1 MTPSPTSDSTN
12 IVLIVAVVLVVTAVI
27 IVVVSIVM
35 WKCKVVPKTKTHDY
49 YNNKYLGNTN
59 DIDEILF
66 REQSFMSISAP
77 MATNIH
83 YDKKQPL
90 WTFVFTSSICDI
102 LCISLFTWFIY
113 YFKILA
119 ICKIFFFCSSKFF
132 HSWLL
137 LLGLT
142 KSYLFFLLSMI
153 FLGTICFKELY
164 TCTVEYFP
172 FFQVYFNCDNLHS
185 FTVMDIFIF
194 CSRHTIPP
202 LFKDFDVY
210 FFFYVYTL

>member
-27 IVVVSIVM
+27 IVVVSIVL

-49 YNNKYLGNTN
+49 YNHKYLGNTN

-90 WTFVFTSSICDI
+90 WTFVFTISICDI
-102 LCISLFTWFIY
+102 LCISLFTEFIY
-113 YFKILA
+113 YFQNPCYLQYFFLFINFFSFLTFTFGLNKKLSFFYSVW
-119 ICKIFFFCSSKFF
+119 FFF
-132 HSWLL
+132 
-137 LLGLT
+137 
-142 KSYLFFLLSMI
+142 
-153 FLGTICFKELY
+153 GTICFKKNY
-164 TCTVEYFP
+164 IH
-172 FFQVYFNCDNLHS
+172 FQVYFNCDNLHS

-194 CSRHTIPP
+194 VLDIQSLHCLKILMFT
-202 LFKDFDVY
+202 
-210 FFFYVYTL
+210 FFFIFIPCRFIFHC

>member
-49 YNNKYLGNTN
+49 YNHKYLGNTN

-102 LCISLFTWFIY
+102 LCISLFTEFMY
-113 YFKILA
+113 YSQNP
-119 ICKIFFFCSSKFF
+119 C
-132 HSWLL
+132 
-137 LLGLT
+137 
-142 KSYLFFLLSMI
+142 YL
-153 FLGTICFKELY
+153 
-164 TCTVEYFP
+164 
-172 FFQVYFNCDNLHS
+172 Q
-185 FTVMDIFIF
+185 
-194 CSRHTIPP
+194 
-202 LFKDFDVY
+202 Y
-210 FFFYVYTL
+210 FFFLFIKIFSFLTFTFGLNKKLYFFYSVWFFFLEQFI

>member
-49 YNNKYLGNTN
+49 YNHKYLGNTN

-90 WTFVFTSSICDI
+90 WTFVFTSSIYDI
-102 LCISLFTWFIY
+102 LCISLFTEFIY
-113 YFKILA
+113 YFQNPCYLQY
-119 ICKIFFFCSSKFF
+119 FFFCSSKYF
-132 HSWLL
+132 HFWLL

-142 KSYLFFLLSMI
+142 KSYIFFTLYDFFLEQFVLKKIISMYCITLSLFFKFILTVIIYILLLWWT
-153 FLGTICFKELY
+153 FLF
-164 TCTVEYFP
+164 
-172 FFQVYFNCDNLHS
+172 
-185 FTVMDIFIF
+185 
-194 CSRHTIPP
+194 
-202 LFKDFDVY
+202 LF
-210 FFFYVYTL
+210 

>member
-102 LCISLFTWFIY
+102 LCISLFTEFIY
-113 YFKILA
+113 YFQNPCYLQYF
-119 ICKIFFFCSSKFF
+119 FFFCSSKYF
-132 HSWLL
+132 HFWLL
-137 LLGLT
+137 LWA
-142 KSYLFFLLSMI
+142 
-153 FLGTICFKELY
+153 
-164 TCTVEYFP
+164 
-172 FFQVYFNCDNLHS
+172 
-185 FTVMDIFIF
+185 
-194 CSRHTIPP
+194 
-202 LFKDFDVY
+202 
-210 FFFYVYTL
+210 

>member
-49 YNNKYLGNTN
+49 YNHKYLGNTN

-90 WTFVFTSSICDI
+90 WTFVFTSNICDI
-102 LCISLFTWFIY
+102 LGISLFTWFIY
-113 YFKILA
+113 YFQNPCYLQYF
-119 ICKIFFFCSSKFF
+119 FFFCSSKYF
-132 HSWLL
+132 HFWLL
-137 LLGLT
+137 LWA
-142 KSYLFFLLSMI
+142 
-153 FLGTICFKELY
+153 
-164 TCTVEYFP
+164 
-172 FFQVYFNCDNLHS
+172 
-185 FTVMDIFIF
+185 
-194 CSRHTIPP
+194 
-202 LFKDFDVY
+202 
-210 FFFYVYTL
+210 

>member
-49 YNNKYLGNTN
+49 YNHKYLGNTN

-102 LCISLFTWFIY
+102 LCILYLHNLSIT
-113 YFKILA
+113 FKILA
-119 ICKIFFFCSSKFF
+119 ICKNFFFFVHQNFF
-132 HSWLL
+132 ILDFYFWAWQKVIYFFYSVW
-137 LLGLT
+137 
-142 KSYLFFLLSMI
+142 FFLEQFVLKKIISMYCI
-153 FLGTICFKELY
+153 TL
-164 TCTVEYFP
+164 P
-172 FFQVYFNCDNLHS
+172 FFS
-185 FTVMDIFIF
+185 
-194 CSRHTIPP
+194 S
-202 LFKDFDVY
+202 LF
-210 FFFYVYTL
+210 

>member
-1 MTPSPTSDSTN
+1 MSPSPTSDSTN

-49 YNNKYLGNTN
+49 YNHKYLGNTN

-102 LCISLFTWFIY
+102 LCISLFTEFMY
-113 YFKILA
+113 YFQNPCYLQYFFFLSI
-119 ICKIFFFCSSKFF
+119 KIFSFLTFTFGLDKKLSFFYSLWFF
-132 HSWLL
+132 W
-137 LLGLT
+137 
-142 KSYLFFLLSMI
+142 
-153 FLGTICFKELY
+153 GTICFKKNYIHVLY
-164 TCTVEYFP
+164 NTSLFFKFILTV
-172 FFQVYFNCDNLHS
+172 
-185 FTVMDIFIF
+185 IFYILLLWW
-194 CSRHTIPP
+194 T
-202 LFKDFDVY
+202 
-210 FFFYVYTL
+210 FFFVLDMQSLHCLKILMFTFFYFHTL

>member
-49 YNNKYLGNTN
+49 YNHKYLGNTN

-102 LCISLFTWFIY
+102 LCISLFTEFIY
-113 YFKILA
+113 YFQNPCYLQY
-119 ICKIFFFCSSKFF
+119 IFFCPSKCF
-132 HSWLL
+132 HSWIL

-142 KSYLFFLLSMI
+142 KSYIYFFTLYD
-153 FLGTICFKELY
+153 FLG
-164 TCTVEYFP
+164 
-172 FFQVYFNCDNLHS
+172 DNYIHVL
-185 FTVMDIFIF
+185 
-194 CSRHTIPP
+194 
-202 LFKDFDVY
+202 
-210 FFFYVYTL
+210 